1 MIDLA
6 LTLLWTAAQLTAMQ
20 SPRLTETMTVT
31 AAAPSIGAPAAVTTL
46 NRADFESSPAA
57 TLDDAL
63 RAVPGFSLF
72 RRSSSRVAN
81 PTTQGVTLRGLAA
94 SGASRALV
102 LADDVPLNDPVG
114 GWVYWNRI
122 PSAAMQEASVSR
134 GAAGD
139 THGGCSGGC
148 RDTHQH
154 ARRRGQATGRGWH
167 GRDRQ

>member
-1 MIDLA
+1 MDIAAALVL
-6 LTLLWTAAQLTAMQ
+6 LTLRSADLHR
-20 SPRLTETMTVT
+20 PRIVESLTVT
-31 AAAPSIGAPAAVTTL
+31 AIPRSEQTPAAVTPLSRQALETT
-46 NRADFESSPAA
+46 PAA

-63 RAVPGFSLF
+63 RSVPVFSLF

-94 SGASRALV
+94 SGSSRALV
-102 LADDVPLNDPVG
+102 LEDRIPLNDPVG

-122 PSAAMQEASVSR
+122 PSAALQEASVSR